1 MTTNF
6 FARYSSFY
14 FIGICGVSMSAL
26 ALFCLSVKKRVGGSD
41 VNLAAASKLKS
52 AGAKVAESG
61 AGGLEDYDVV
71 IYTDAVQRD
80 DPELKLARKLGK
92 PVISR
97 GRFLAEVS
105 GMFGRVIAV
114 SGCHGKTTCTAM
126 LANIFRESGRKF
138 AAHIGGNATGMGN
151 FYSNGTDWF
160 ITEACEY
167 KKNFLY
173 LKPDTAVVLSTEPD
187 HLECYGDRDELLACY
202 RKFASR
208 AQTAV
213 LPAESGLVADVGGIT
228 FGSASSDFSAHNLK
242 GCDGVYSF
250 TLCAFGKVQGEV
262 RLKIPG
268 VYNVF
273 NALAAA
279 AAAYAEG
286 IGFRDVKRGL
296 EGFEGVERRMQLIG
310 RLNGARAVADYAHHP
325 TEIAAALKT
334 ARSFTSGRLFVVFQ
348 PHTYS
353 RTKMLFRQFVS
364 ALSDIKK
371 LLIYRTFAAREY
383 FDDGGSALTLARAI
397 KGAKY
402 GDYPEDIVKFA
413 SSVRGGDTVLFLG
426 AGDIYDIARSLIH
439 NMYEGI

>member
-1 MTTNF
+1 MLT
-6 FARYSSFY
+6 
-14 FIGICGVSMSAL
+14 
-26 ALFCLSVKKRVGGSD
+26 
-41 VNLAAASKLKS
+41 
-52 AGAKVAESG
+52 
-61 AGGLEDYDVV
+61 
-71 IYTDAVQRD
+71 Q
-80 DPELKLARKLGK
+80 
-92 PVISR
+92 ISR
-97 GRFLAEVS
+97 V
-105 GMFGRVIAV
+105 
-114 SGCHGKTTCTAM
+114 
-126 LANIFRESGRKF
+126 ES
-138 AAHIGGNATGMGN
+138 I
-151 FYSNGTDWF
+151 
-160 ITEACEY
+160 
-167 KKNFLY
+167 
-173 LKPDTAVVLSTEPD
+173 
-187 HLECYGDRDELLACY
+187 GDRDELLACY

-213 LPAESGLVADVGGIT
+213 LPAESGLAADVGGIT

-371 LLIYRTFAAREY
+371 LLIYRTFAHANILMMAEAPSR
-383 FDDGGSALTLARAI
+383 L
-397 KGAKY
+397 
-402 GDYPEDIVKFA
+402 PVP
-413 SSVRGGDTVLFLG
+413 
-426 AGDIYDIARSLIH
+426 
-439 NMYEGI
+439 